1 MKAINSTNNEEL
13 ASRLAIA
20 DNLFARMKGLLG
32 RSALAEG
39 EGLLIMPCKGIH
51 TFGMK
56 FPIDAIFLDSRNV
69 VIAIWKVLSSN
80 CLSLLFPKA
89 ASVLELPAGTI
100 EATATTI
107 GDEIKVA

>member
-1 MKAINSTNNEEL
+1 MRAINSTKNQEL
-13 ASRLAIA
+13 VSRLAIA

-39 EGLLIMPCKGIH
+39 EGLMIVPCKGIH

-56 FPIDAIFLDSRNV
+56 FPIDAVFLDSRNI
-69 VIAIWKVLSSN
+69 VIAIRKGLVSN
-80 CLSLLFPKA
+80 RLTRIYPKA

-100 EATATTI
+100 EATATKI